1 MFVNKEL
8 MHKLFYTCDYCD
20 HTNKG
25 SALIIP
31 DFRKAFDTVEW
42 SFRISV
48 LRHSVFKNLYTLD

>member
-8 MHKLFYTCDYCD
+8 MHTLFYTCDYCD

-48 LRHSVFKNLYTLD
+48 VRHSVFKNLYTLD